1 MMAVDLFGA
10 TIVSLLTRS
19 RELAIEEIHR
29 SVSRHLQFGET
40 DVQIPQPVIVI
51 FGSFVG
57 VVLLQLEA
65 ARIAWRLLSKRDWQ
79 EVEEMRRHV
88 ASTSSLADSSDTVLR
103 ASRTS
108 VAFRSLS
115 WICLPTAVLAL
126 SAATLSA
133 LYIIM
138 PYDALIFGLE
148 IPASIVVSNGAMSV
162 LVSAWSF
169 FVLRWRPYDIPLLFA
184 VAVQSTL
191 LTLTNLVALIVLPI
205 MTIAQLTMRH
215 LPFGPGLISA
225 LVVLLAVTI
234 TQAIVSIRCFILI
247 RRMRHG
253 LQEDIVDSAYR
264 KMEINDSSGYYR

>member
-1 MMAVDLFGA
+1 MMAVDLFGS

-51 FGSFVG
+51 FGSFVA

-79 EVEEMRRHV
+79 EVEEMRRHI
-88 ASTSSLADSSDTVLR
+88 AETSSLADSSDTVLR

-108 VAFRSLS
+108 AAFRSLS
-115 WICLPTAVLAL
+115 WICLPAAATAIAAAVL
-126 SAATLSA
+126 SAI
-133 LYIIM
+133 YIIM

-148 IPASIVVSNGAMSV
+148 IPASIVVSNGGMTV
-162 LVSAWSF
+162 LVAAWSF

-184 VAVQSTL
+184 IAVQNTL

-205 MTIAQLTMRH
+205 MTIAQLMMRH
-215 LPFGPGLISA
+215 MPLGLGLIA
-225 LVVLLAVTI
+225 ALLTLLVVTVLQAVL
-234 TQAIVSIRCFILI
+234 SIRCFVLI

-264 KMEINDSSGYYR
+264 KMEINSDGFYS